1 MMRSESKQPVSQ
13 RIPQGP
19 EGVPDLSVI
28 ILTHNSRD
36 LLARCLS
43 SIRERTHAARV
54 ELIVV
59 DNDSNDGTAEM
70 AAADFPE
77 VRLLTCRDAFRFTV
91 FNNRGLRESRGRYVL
106 LLNDDTELKNDALDQ
121 VVRYLDEHPDCG
133 ALGCKLLNSDLSVQY
148 SCRRFPSFTTAF
160 FSRYSILTRAI
171 PANRFSTN
179 YLMTDFDHN
188 STMEVDWVSGAC
200 LAARRSVLEQV
211 GTLDE
216 KIIYFNEDVDWCLRI
231 RQAGWKVVYLHSAEV
246 IHHIGATRQRH
257 PFRSNWTRHRSM
269 FYFYRKHY
277 SKDILFMDAAV
288 GLGILARACLEMV
301 GELAKGGKR

>member
-1 MMRSESKQPVSQ
+1 MPSKNNQTVAQ
-13 RIPQGP
+13 NLRGGAEEI
-19 EGVPDLSVI
+19 VDLSVI
-28 ILTHNSRD
+28 VLTHNSRD

-43 SIRERTHAARV
+43 SIREETHTARLEV
-54 ELIVV
+54 IVV

-77 VRLLTCRDAFRFTV
+77 VRLITCRDAFRFTV

-121 VVRYLDEHPDCG
+121 VVRYFDEHPDCG
-133 ALGCKLLNSDLSVQY
+133 ALGCKLLNSDLSIQY

-171 PANRFSTN
+171 PGNRFSTN
-179 YLMTDFDHN
+179 YLMTDFDHD
-188 STMEVDWVSGAC
+188 STIEVDWVSGAC
-200 LAARRSVLEQV
+200 LAARRSVMDKV
-211 GTLDE
+211 GMLDE
-216 KIIYFNEDVDWCLRI
+216 RIIYFNEDVDWCLRI

-246 IHHIGATRQRH
+246 IHWIGATRRRR
-257 PFRSNWTRHRSM
+257 PFRSNWIRHRSM

-277 SKDILFMDAAV
+277 SKGILFMDAAV
-288 GLGILARACLEMV
+288 GLGIFARACLETA
-301 GELAKGGKR
+301 GEWAKGGKR